1 MSTVMEWLK
10 SKVTK
15 NLSATESAF
24 EDLMD
29 QEGSMPGSTN
39 RKLLDF
45 FLGRDD
51 QNEKL
56 LLFYATE
63 HHAVDGRLS
72 TRAF

>member
-1 MSTVMEWLK
+1 MEWLK

-15 NLSATESAF
+15 NLSATESEF

-39 RKLLDF
+39 RKLLEF
-45 FLGRDD
+45 FLDRED

-63 HHAVDGRLS
+63 HQVVDGRPS